1 MLNIL
6 IVEDEA
12 DVAQTLR
19 ELVEFDDRG
28 HVVAVAQELNGALA
42 AADEHRVDVALIDIH
57 LADLST
63 GYGVA
68 SELSGRGIRCIFVT
82 GSEPPFPMPELALG
96 CIAKPCTVEAVQS
109 ALDAAA
115 ASIAA
120 DDQRAAGQGGP
131 GFTVY

>member
-1 MLNIL
+1 MLSTL

-12 DVAQTLR
+12 SVAQTLR
-19 ELVEFDDRG
+19 ELVEFEDRH
-28 HVVAVAQELNGALA
+28 HVAAVADDLAGALA
-42 AADEHRVDVALIDIH
+42 AAEEHRIDVALVDIH

-68 SELSGRGIRCIFVT
+68 SELSRKGICCVFVT

-96 CIAKPCTVEAVQS
+96 CIVKPCTVEAVQL

-115 ASIAA
+115 ATISA
-120 DDQRAAGQGGP
+120 DGRVVAESSP
-131 GFTVY
+131 GFNVY

>member
-1 MLNIL
+1 MLTTL

-12 DVAQTLR
+12 NVAQTLR
-19 ELVEFDDRG
+19 ELVEFGDR
-28 HVVAVAQELNGALA
+28 HRVAAVADDLPGALA
-42 AADEHRVDVALIDIH
+42 AAEEHRIDVALVDIH

-68 SELSGRGIRCIFVT
+68 SELSRKGIRCVFVT

-96 CIAKPCTVEAVQS
+96 CIAKPCTVDAVQS
-109 ALDAAA
+109 ALDMAA

-120 DDQRAAGQGGP
+120 DHRAIGSTSP
-131 GFTVY
+131 NFTIY

>member
-1 MLNIL
+1 MLSTL

-19 ELVEFDDRG
+19 ELVEFDDRH
-28 HVVAVAQELNGALA
+28 HVAAVAEELNGALA
-42 AADEHRVDVALIDIH
+42 AAEAHRIDVALIDIH

-68 SELSGRGIRCIFVT
+68 SELSRKGIRCVFVT

-96 CIAKPCTVEAVQS
+96 CIVKPCTVEAVQS

-120 DDQRAAGQGGP
+120 DDRPVAESGG
-131 GFTVY
+131 GFTIY